1 MSRLLRPRREAGRAG
16 GAGVRVRRRRRPGT
30 AAAVAAMA
38 LVLGLVPPSVGHAA
52 DQPGGSGSGQPGGP
66 SQADIDRVMRQ
77 VRDELAESSEAMVRA
92 AADLRLAESALPG
105 AQATADHART
115 LLAQARRRADAAA
128 RARGAAQVRLM
139 LSSQTAEESAA
150 QVAEQRAEIGRLA
163 RAAYQGAG
171 SMGDMSMLLEAR
183 SPADFA
189 ERLVSLQT
197 IVSSQRDML
206 DDLVDVQESYGSQ
219 TEDLEA
225 VRDQLAA
232 ADARAQRELAAV
244 TELEAQAALAAA
256 KAAQAE
262 EDAAHAR
269 RDSVS
274 SELSAELAA
283 RARAEAG
290 PGGDRDGSTVPA
302 RSGTLSW
309 PVQGRIS
316 SPFGMRVHPITGVY
330 KLHTGTDLS
339 ASCGTPIRAARDGV
353 VVAAGWNSAYGWRT
367 VVSHGAVDGVL
378 LTTTYNHQT
387 GLGTE
392 VGAKVGTG
400 QVIGTVGSTG
410 YSTGC
415 HLHFELYVNAAL
427 VDPEPWLPVH

>member
-1 MSRLLRPRREAGRAG
+1 MSRLLRP
-16 GAGVRVRRRRRPGT
+16 T
-30 AAAVAAMA
+30 AAAVAAAMA
-38 LVLGLVPPSVGHAA
+38 LVLGLVPSSVSLAA
-52 DQPGGSGSGQPGGP
+52 DQSGSGSTSGP
-66 SQADIDRVMRQ
+66 SRADLDKVLDE

-92 AADLRLAESALPG
+92 AADLRLADEALPG
-105 AQATADHART
+105 AQATAAHART
-115 LLAQARRRADAAA
+115 LLAQARRRAEAAA
-128 RARGAAQVRLM
+128 KARGAAQVRLM

-150 QVAEQRAEIGRLA
+150 HVAEQRAEIGRLA
-163 RAAYQGAG
+163 RAAYQGGG
-171 SMGDMSMLLEAR
+171 SLGDMSMLLEAR

-197 IVSSQRDML
+197 VVSSQRTVL
-206 DDLVDVQESYGSQ
+206 DDLVDVQEEYGSQ
-219 TEDLEA
+219 TEDLES
-225 VRDQLAA
+225 VRDRLAA

-244 TELEAQAALAAA
+244 TRLEAEARAAEDQVSRLVAAREAALAAA

-283 RARAEAG
+283 RARSEVG
-290 PGGDRDGSTVPA
+290 PGGTRDGSTVPA
-302 RSGTLSW
+302 RPGTLSW

-339 ASCGTPIRAARDGV
+339 VPCGTPIKAARDGV

-387 GLGTE
+387 RIGTT

-415 HLHFELYVNAAL
+415 HLHFELYVNSAL
-427 VDPEPWLPVH
+427 VDPEPWLPPH